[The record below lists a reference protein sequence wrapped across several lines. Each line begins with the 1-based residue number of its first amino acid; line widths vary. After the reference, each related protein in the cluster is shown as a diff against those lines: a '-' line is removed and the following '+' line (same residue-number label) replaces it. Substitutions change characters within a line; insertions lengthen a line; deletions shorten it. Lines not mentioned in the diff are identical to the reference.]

1 MAERKMGIRITIV
14 VEDQLLDRFCR
25 EALMSLGYHR
35 REIRVRMSPAGRGS
49 GKSWVN
55 GQYVIEVKA
64 LRSQGYQ
71 SLAVLVGSDVDELT
85 LAERICQLEDAL
97 TEANVSSRTTQERIA
112 YWLPKWHVETWILA
126 LAGETVN
133 ENTRYKNQLGD
144 VDARQI
150 GRAFVDRYR
159 QRDDLG
165 LPSLANAFAETKR
178 IEA

>member
-1 MAERKMGIRITIV
+1 MADRKMGIRITIV

-25 EALMSLGYHR
+25 EALMALGYHR

-49 GKSWVN
+49 GKNWVN
-55 GQYVIEVKA
+55 KQVVVEVNA

-85 LAERICQLEDAL
+85 LAERIRQLEDSLA
-97 TEANVSSRTTQERIA
+97 TAQAFARTPQERIA
-112 YWLPKWHVETWILA
+112 YWLPKWHVETWMSA
-126 LAGETVN
+126 LAGETVD
-133 ENTRYKNQLGD
+133 ENTQYKNQLGE
-144 VDARQI
+144 VDAKQI

-159 QRDDLG
+159 QREDLG
-165 LPSLANAFAETKR
+165 LPSMANAFAETQR

>member
-49 GKSWVN
+49 GKIWVN
-55 GQYVIEVKA
+55 GQYVVEVKA

-85 LAERICQLEDAL
+85 LGERIRQLEDAL
-97 TEANVSSRTTQERIA
+97 AAANVSARTPQERIA

-126 LAGETVN
+126 LDGESVD
-133 ENTRYKNQLGD
+133 EYTRYKNQLGD

-150 GRAFVDRYR
+150 GRAFVERYR

-165 LPSLANAFAETKR
+165 LPSLANAFAETQR